1 MGSTHSIEKPAIETL
16 CNQIILAKAD
26 SQFSTIEPVII
37 ATLKN
42 IGKQIEDPGLKDSI
56 LLSLKEGRKGIP
68 SLIFCMMWKGSAVT
82 NKASEEK
89 FGKEPQFDEN
99 NEVRKQAFKTFYKI
113 LSADKSMYR
122 FLFDQELIGP
132 INKICLAGK
141 VEFKQIGVKIL
152 NFLTSIE
159 ECYSELKA
167 FNPLYTMN
175 SLLISRPESVNPEIR
190 KLALRGIEN
199 LAKLCKSEFVI
210 NGVIG
215 TLLNILHENNEQGE
229 ISIVMDCFAK
239 SADEDSVAKNLIEEN
254 FSHLIDRFLNNPS
267 LEVRISTAACVDGL
281 CRLEA
286 GRDIINKS
294 TLKLLHELCKVP
306 EEALRMRAKS
316 ALLNLCL
323 NERQLNYFT
332 HKKWV
337 DEIMDTFNELK
348 TEANRDRVIKIIE
361 QLSKDCLKY
370 TLYHLYLALTKPLI
384 ILVQDKNDEIRSLAL
399 TSMVNLTVR
408 LDLQPEYSQ
417 VAEILIKQF
426 DKMKRMSDR
435 VKAMTILSVLSIT
448 NQNLINESFYTNF
461 FFSKADRSNYPFLES
476 DEPNITESE
485 FNKTEK
491 KIEEQKEDIENM
503 VKLARI
509 TCISF
514 PSGEVQTIMNEK
526 LKLISSQCR
535 SMNQKIRYRAVGTLA
550 VLASRDNL
558 RHILHNNEFFETIT
572 LMLSDP
578 ADEVKLAACMAIK
591 SMLLSPD
598 GIKLW
603 LKFDSSF
610 VIDSSNNHTLAVAV
624 SNKPLSKHSG
634 LYLNWGK
641 EFFKSETVIIP
652 KFPPLKEWTIS
663 VWFRTPLPPGD
674 KILVQGKSGT
684 GAIIGAN
691 DDYFYAIDKKTGTE
705 LLLWKGLKGLTRK
718 WNHLCVTLDSQK
730 RILARVNNGQ
740 TRDQKAI
747 DLEEC
752 FKYFMN
758 SKKGKNPFGVVCDF
772 RVYGRFM
779 NAKEIEELSNYN
791 ENVVFALPDK
801 YCEYANVADIPTSL
815 IHIVEKERNVIRI
828 GALQALTCLATKSS
842 CRASMLRNSIIK
854 IIVGLIR
861 SVNTNISKYS
871 ASCLVNLG

>member
-1 MGSTHSIEKPAIETL
+1 MGGIQSSEKPAIETL
-16 CNQIILAKAD
+16 CNQIILAKAE
-26 SQFSTIEPVII
+26 SQYSTIEPII
-37 ATLKN
+37 IETLKN
-42 IGKQIEDPGLKDSI
+42 IGSQIENPRLKDSI

-68 SLIFCMMWKGSAVT
+68 SLIFCMMWKGSAV
-82 NKASEEK
+82 ASQQSGAK
-89 FGKEPQFDEN
+89 SGQEPQFDEN
-99 NEVRKQAFKTFYKI
+99 NKVRKQAFETFYKI
-113 LSADKSMYR
+113 LLADRGMYR

-132 INKICLAGK
+132 VNKICLTGK
-141 VEFKQIGVKIL
+141 TEFKQIGVKIL
-152 NFLTSIE
+152 NYLTSVE

-175 SLLISRPESVNPEIR
+175 SLLISRPESVNSEIR

-199 LAKLCKSEFVI
+199 LAKGCKSEFVI

-215 TLLNILHENNEQGE
+215 TLLNILHENKEQEE

-239 SADEDSVAKNLIEEN
+239 SADDISVARNLIEED
-254 FSHLIDRFLNNPS
+254 FSDLIDRFLRNSSP
-267 LEVRISTAACVDGL
+267 EIRVSTAACVDGL
-281 CRLEA
+281 CRLES
-286 GRDIINKS
+286 GREIIKNS
-294 TLKLLHELCKVP
+294 TLKLLHSLSKEP
-306 EEALRMRAKS
+306 EEALRMHAKS

-323 NERQLNYFT
+323 NEAKLNYFT
-332 HKKWV
+332 NRKWV

-348 TEANRDRVIKIIE
+348 TEANRDRVIKIIK

-370 TLYHLYLALTKPLI
+370 TLYMLYLALTKPLI
-384 ILVQDKNDEIRSLAL
+384 TLVQDKNDKIRSSAL

-408 LDLQPEYSQ
+408 LDLQPEYTQ

-426 DKMKRMSDR
+426 DKLKRMKDR
-435 VKAMTILSVLSIT
+435 VKSMTILSVLSIT

-461 FFSKADRSNYPFLES
+461 FFTKADRSQYSFLGS
-476 DEPNITESE
+476 DQSYTLESE
-485 FNKTEK
+485 FHKNEK
-491 KIEEQKEDIENM
+491 KIEDQKEDIEDM

-526 LKLISSQCR
+526 LKLINSQCR
-535 SMNQKIRYRAVGTLA
+535 SLNQKIRYRAVGTLA
-550 VLASRDNL
+550 VLATRDTL
-558 RHILHNNEFFETIT
+558 RHILHDNEFFETII

-578 ADEVKLAACMAIK
+578 ADEVKLVSCLAIK
-591 SMLLSPD
+591 NMLISPD
-598 GIKLW
+598 QIKLW

-610 VIDSSNNHTLAVAV
+610 VIDSSNNRTLAVAV
-624 SNKPLSKHSG
+624 RNKPLNKNSG

-641 EFFKSETVIIP
+641 EFHKSETVIIS

-663 VWFRTPLPPGD
+663 LWFRTPLPQGD

-691 DDYFYAIDKKTGTE
+691 DDYFYAIDIKTGAE
-705 LLLWKGLKGLTRK
+705 LPLWTGLKGLSRK

-730 RILARVNNGQ
+730 RILARINNEQ
-740 TRDQKAI
+740 TRDNKEI
-747 DLEEC
+747 NLEEC

-758 SKKGKNPFGVVCDF
+758 GKKGKNPFGVVCDF
-772 RVYGRFM
+772 RVYERFM
-779 NAKEIEELSNYN
+779 NVKEVEELSKYN
-791 ENVVFALPDK
+791 ENVVFALPDR

-815 IHIVEKERNVIRI
+815 IHIIEKERNVIKI
-828 GALQALTCLATKSS
+828 SALQALTCLATKSS
-842 CRASMLRNSIIK
+842 CRASMLRNSIIN

-871 ASCLVNLG
+871 AMCLVNLG